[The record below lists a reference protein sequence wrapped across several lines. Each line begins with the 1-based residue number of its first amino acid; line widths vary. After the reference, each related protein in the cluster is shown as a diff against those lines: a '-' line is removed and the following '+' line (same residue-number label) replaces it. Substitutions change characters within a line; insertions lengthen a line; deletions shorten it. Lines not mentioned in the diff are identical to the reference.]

1 MGASVFATL
10 GGGLLQG
17 IGSGI
22 GQAQQAKVQKKQ
34 ADNDWK
40 MSSGQEASQLQH
52 QQDTAPIR
60 DQAMYLLQQRLGM
73 TPQTFQPHDLY
84 NQRTSAAAP
93 QYGGY
98 NPQQLQT
105 AQQSYTP
112 GAGGVNTA
120 VNQQAIGGIGY
131 GTTQSNPLS
140 VAQGNPAPGPAEAA
154 AVADKQAQIRAL
166 GQKLGLHFNI

>member
-1 MGASVFATL
+1 MGAAILPFLPAI
-10 GGGLLQG
+10 GAGIQG
-17 IGSGI
+17 IGAGI
-22 GQAQQAKVQKKQ
+22 TGQAQANQQKKQ
-34 ADNDWK
+34 ASQDWRLQ
-40 MSSGQEASQLQH
+40 SGQEASQLQH

-84 NQRTSAAAP
+84 NQGTSAATP

-98 NPQQLQT
+98 NPQQLQQ

-120 VNQQAIGGIGY
+120 VNQQAIGGLAY

-140 VAQGNPAPGPAEAA
+140 VAQGNPAPGPAQASLEAQ
-154 AVADKQAQIRAL
+154 KQAQLHAL
-166 GQKLGLHFNI
+166 VARFA

>member
-1 MGASVFATL
+1 MGAAL
-10 GGGLLQG
+10 IPIGAGILQG

-22 GQAQQAKVQKKQ
+22 GQSAAAKTQKQQIEDQ
-34 ADNDWK
+34 WK
-40 MSSGQEASQLQH
+40 LQSGQEASQLQH

-84 NQRTSAAAP
+84 NQSSSSATP

-98 NPQQLQT
+98 NPQQLQ
-105 AQQSYTP
+105 ASQASYQP
-112 GAGGVNTA
+112 GMGNVNTT

-154 AVADKQAQIRAL
+154 NVAAKQAQLKAL
-166 GQKLGLHFNI
+166 VGRFT